1 MAFQTLGELRA
12 LLTQR
17 LGFGSA
23 GAAAGVISGTIDNFL
38 FNAQIQLYLQA
49 DWKKLQHYADKTV
62 GIGQY
67 LIDYPTVSAGA
78 PADANSERILKIAV
92 KVNNLWVD
100 LTEGINT
107 EHYSYQD
114 RRYYPQRYERYSQIE
129 LWPQADIAYT
139 VRIWYIRE
147 LGRFTQDADR
157 CTIDDDLIFL
167 HALANAKAH
176 YRQPDADI
184 YTRQMQSLLTQL
196 KTKQFGTRSYRRGD
210 NSELQIRPKVI

>member
-38 FNAQIQLYLQA
+38 FNAQIQLYMQA

-62 GIGQY
+62 GIGQH
-67 LIDYPTVSAGA
+67 LIDYPTVIGGA
-78 PADANSERILKIAV
+78 PADANPERILKIAV
-92 KVNNLWVD
+92 KVNSLWVD
-100 LTEGINT
+100 LREGINT

-114 RRYYPQRYERYSQIE
+114 RNYYPQRYERYAQIE
-129 LWPQADIAYT
+129 LWPKADISYT

-184 YTRQMQSLLTQL
+184 YTRQMQSMLTQL
-196 KTKQFGTRSYRRGD
+196 KTKQFCNRSYRRGAD
-210 NSELQIRPKVI
+210 SELQIRPKVI

>member
-1 MAFQTLGELRA
+1 MSFQTLGELRA

-23 GAAAGVISGTIDNFL
+23 GAAAGVISATIDNFL
-38 FNAQIQLYLQA
+38 FNAQIQLYLQS
-49 DWKKLQHYADKTV
+49 DWKKLQYYADKTI

-67 LIDYPTVSAGA
+67 LIDYPTVIGGA

-92 KVNNLWVD
+92 KVNSLWVD
-100 LTEGINT
+100 LREGINT

-114 RRYYPQRYERYSQIE
+114 RNYYPQRYERYAQIE
-129 LWPQADIAYT
+129 LWPKADISYT
-139 VRIWYIRE
+139 VRVWYIRE
-147 LGRFTQDADR
+147 LGRFTQDGDR

-184 YTRQMQSLLTQL
+184 YTRQMQSILTQL
-196 KTKQFGTRSYRRGD
+196 KTKQFGNRSYRRGAD
-210 NSELQIRPKVI
+210 SELQIRPKVI

>member
-1 MAFQTLGELRA
+1 MPFQTLGELRA

-67 LIDYPTVSAGA
+67 LIDYPTVAAGA

-92 KVNNLWVD
+92 KVNSLWVD
-100 LTEGINT
+100 LREGINT

-210 NSELQIRPKVI
+210 TSELQIRPKVI

>member
-12 LLTQR
+12 LVTQR

-23 GAAAGVISGTIDNFL
+23 GAAAGVIAGTIDNFL
-38 FNAQIQLYLQA
+38 FNAQVQLYLQA

-62 GIGQY
+62 GVGQF
-67 LIDYPTVSAGA
+67 LIDYPTVVGGA
-78 PADANSERILKIAV
+78 PADANAERILKIAV
-92 KVNNLWVD
+92 KVNSLWVD
-100 LTEGINT
+100 LKEGINT

-114 RRYYPQRYERYSQIE
+114 RQYYPQRYERYSQIE

-147 LGRFTQDADR
+147 LGRFTQDGDR

-176 YRQPDADI
+176 YRQPDAEL
-184 YTRQMQSLLTQL
+184 YSGQMQSILTQL
-196 KTKQFGTRSYRRGD
+196 KTKQFGTRSYRRGED
-210 NSELQIRPKVI
+210 SELQIRPKVI

>member
-12 LLTQR
+12 LVTQR

-23 GAAAGVISGTIDNFL
+23 GAAAGVISATVDNFL

-62 GIGQY
+62 GVGQY
-67 LIDYPTVSAGA
+67 LIDYPTVIGGA
-78 PADANSERILKIAV
+78 PADANAERILKIAV
-92 KVNNLWVD
+92 KVNSLWVD

-114 RRYYPQRYERYSQIE
+114 RNYYPQRYERYSQIE
-129 LWPQADIAYT
+129 LWPKADIAYT

-176 YRQPDADI
+176 YRQPDAEI
-184 YTRQMQSLLTQL
+184 YTGQMQSMLTQL